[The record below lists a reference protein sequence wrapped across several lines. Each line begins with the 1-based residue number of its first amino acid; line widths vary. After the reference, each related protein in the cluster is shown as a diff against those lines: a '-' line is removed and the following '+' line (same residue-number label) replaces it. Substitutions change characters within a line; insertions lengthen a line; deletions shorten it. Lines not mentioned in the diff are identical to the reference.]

1 MRAYTRRM
9 RAGCLAICVLAG
21 ACGPPTQ
28 TSGSY
33 SFEGSLQ
40 GWAPAAVDVAAPGAP
55 VDWSISPSTE
65 RSFAGTWSARLFLVN
80 DTRAAKVWMSRTYR
94 LSPSRS
100 YDVHVEFALGTS
112 DPDPAGAFRI
122 LAGVTR
128 SLPANGDEA
137 IVLAREDTA
146 NGGSQEVTWLS
157 KQYDSI
163 ASTDASGNLTAVI
176 GIWGTASATRT
187 YYFDAVGI
195 EFTERP

>member
-1 MRAYTRRM
+1 MRV
-9 RAGCLAICVLAG
+9 GWVAICVFLG

-40 GWAPAAVDVAAPGAP
+40 GWTPAAVDVAKEGSPP
-55 VDWSISPSTE
+55 DWSISPSTE
-65 RSFAGTWSARLFLVN
+65 RSYAGVWSARLFLVN
-80 DTRAAKVWMSRTYR
+80 DVETGKVWISRTYK

-112 DPDPAGAFRI
+112 DAASATAFRI
-122 LAGVTR
+122 LAGVAR
-128 SLPANGDEA
+128 AVPANGDEA
-137 IVLAREDTA
+137 ISLARDDTA
-146 NGGSQEVTWLS
+146 NGGSSGVTWVS

-163 ASTDASGNLTAVI
+163 ASTDAKGDLTAVV
-176 GIWGTASATRT
+176 GIWGTVGGTRT
-187 YYFDAVGI
+187 YYFDAVGV